1 MGFRASSQDNENRR
15 NDERGLS
22 VFRLTLVLAVASV
35 VLGVGI
41 AAAAAPSPDNAAG
54 PGGDIL
60 GVVPTQAAAH
70 SEAGKG
76 GSGGNLT
83 YHGGKVLRTN
93 RTVAIYWM
101 PAGSTFANGYAS
113 TISQYF
119 TDVAAAS
126 GATDNVYGVETQYYD
141 GSGAHIQYA
150 STFGGSVTDS
160 NAYPT
165 SGCADSVAVTTSCI
179 SDAQIRAEIQSLF
192 TAGKL
197 GSPDA
202 NTTYFV
208 FTGKNVGSCYSSSS
222 CAFSQYCAYHSNVT
236 VNGVTVQ
243 YANQPYADT
252 VPSACD
258 AGNYP
263 NGQSTEADAT
273 INVASHEHRESIN
286 DPLGIAWYDR
296 RGYEG
301 SDKCAWNFGTLT
313 GNYNQTINGNH
324 YALQQEWSNASSGC
338 ALHS

>member
-1 MGFRASSQDNENRR
+1 M
-15 NDERGLS
+15 
-22 VFRLTLVLAVASV
+22 LVLAAASV

-41 AAAAAPSPDNAAG
+41 AAAAPPSPDNAAG
-54 PGGDIL
+54 RDNDIL

-70 SEAGKG
+70 NDAGRG
-76 GSGGNLT
+76 GGGQNLV
-83 YHGGKVLRTN
+83 YHGGKVLKTN
-93 RTVAIYWM
+93 RTVAIFWG
-101 PAGSTFANGYAS
+101 PGSNFASGYAS
-113 TISQYF
+113 TIGQYF

-126 GATDNVYGVETQYYD
+126 GGPDNVYAVLNQYYD
-141 GSGAHIQYA
+141 GTAAHIQYA
-150 STFGGSVTDS
+150 SSFGGSVTDS
-160 NAYPT
+160 NAYPS
-165 SGCADSVAVTTSCI
+165 SGCSDTVAATSNCI

-192 TAGKL
+192 AANKL
-197 GSPDA
+197 GAPDP

-208 FTGKNVGSCYSSSS
+208 FTAKNVGSCYSSSS

-252 VPSACD
+252 VTSACD
-258 AGNYP
+258 AGRYP

-273 INVASHEHRESIN
+273 INVTSHEHRESIN
-286 DPLGIAWYDR
+286 DPLGNAWYDH

-313 GNYNQTINGNH
+313 GPDYNQTINGHH
-324 YALQQEWSNASSGC
+324 YFLQQEWSNASSGC